1 MPALA
6 PRLKRPRLKRLVG
19 PFTLAVIG
27 LAPASSRAQTIRDT
41 VREHV
46 NEGLEGSGDASE
58 PAAKPQPKKPQPKKE
73 PTRARSAHRPAQQAA
88 EADAAT
94 SAESAATDAAEADP
108 SISEEDALPKR
119 IFGKNLQLDPKIGAG
134 FRGWYPEQYPLV
146 SIRHA
151 GYYTWSL
158 DLKAKLFGFLRLHRG
173 YYESNGLKGPRTQGA
188 VVARDVGKLVPK
200 AAWLLGALGVPLSR
214 RWETLVSYETR
225 SFVTRARPS
234 QPVAIV
240 PRNTPADTDFASL
253 TRSDQPLEFV
263 SGFETLVVGLRYSP
277 DAPAGG
283 NSGVI
288 GGSSGKFPPVY
299 LGVGFTQYSKP
310 YQVKVGSDALDELLF
325 NGRFRGLGVAT
336 GVSVP
341 RHLGRPYVD
350 ADAQLGLGQVQLL
363 NDLTLNELLPEDW
376 LIGYLQ
382 GNVTVGYAWPVLKT
396 KPTPILTGELS
407 GGGATFFYFKT
418 KDGNSERPPAL
429 PLNWDFL
436 WAVHVAFTLPL

>member
-1 MPALA
+1 L
-6 PRLKRPRLKRLVG
+6 
-19 PFTLAVIG
+19 
-27 LAPASSRAQTIRDT
+27 
-41 VREHV
+41 
-46 NEGLEGSGDASE
+46 
-58 PAAKPQPKKPQPKKE
+58 PQ
-73 PTRARSAHRPAQQAA
+73 RV
-88 EADAAT
+88 
-94 SAESAATDAAEADP
+94 
-108 SISEEDALPKR
+108 
-119 IFGKNLQLDPKIGAG
+119 FGRNFQLDPKIGAG

-146 SIRHA
+146 SIKHA
-151 GYYTWSL
+151 GYFTWSL

-173 YYESNGLKGPRTQGA
+173 YYESNGLKGPRTEGA

-240 PRNTPADTDFASL
+240 PRNTPADTDFATL

-263 SGFETLVVGLRYSP
+263 SGFETLVLGVRYSP

-283 NSGVI
+283 NSDVI
-288 GGSSGKFPPVY
+288 GADSGRFPPMY

-310 YQVKVGSDALDELLF
+310 YQVKVGNDALDELLF
-325 NGRFRGLGVAT
+325 NGRFRGLGIAY
-336 GVSVP
+336 GLSVP
-341 RHLGRPYVD
+341 RHLARPYVD

-363 NDLTLNELLPEDW
+363 DDLTLNELLPEDW

-418 KDGNSERPPAL
+418 KEGDSEKPPAL

-436 WAVHVAFTLPL
+436 WAVHLAFTLPL

>member
-1 MPALA
+1 VALA
-6 PRLKRPRLKRLVG
+6 GL
-19 PFTLAVIG
+19 LAA
-27 LAPASSRAQTIRDT
+27 LALLLSSGSVRAQTIRDT
-41 VREHV
+41 VRQHL
-46 NEGLEGSGDASE
+46 NEGLEGQPDDAAE
-58 PAAKPQPKKPQPKKE
+58 PAAPKTKEKKKAAARPRRSSDRPTPDAAAARLETSALDPTPQAEAP
-73 PTRARSAHRPAQQAA
+73 AA
-88 EADAAT
+88 EAA
-94 SAESAATDAAEADP
+94 
-108 SISEEDALPKR
+108 EDALPKR
-119 IFGKNLQLDPKIGAG
+119 VFGKNFQLDPKIGVG
-134 FRGWYPEQYPLV
+134 YRGWYPEQYPLV
-146 SIRHA
+146 SIKHA

-173 YYESNGLKGPRTQGA
+173 YYESNGLKGPRTEGA

-240 PRNTPADTDFASL
+240 PRNTPAESDFATL

-263 SGFETLVVGLRYSP
+263 SGFETLVLGVRYSP
-277 DAPAGG
+277 DAPSGG
-283 NSGVI
+283 SAGVI
-288 GGSSGKFPPVY
+288 GGASGRFPPMY

-310 YQVKVGSDALDELLF
+310 YQVKVGNDALDELLF
-325 NGRFRGLGVAT
+325 NGRFRGLGIAY
-336 GVSVP
+336 GLSIP
-341 RHLGRPYVD
+341 RHLARPYVD
-350 ADAQLGLGQVQLL
+350 ADAQLGLGQVRLL
-363 NDLTLNELLPEDW
+363 DDLTLNELLPEDW

-396 KPTPILTGELS
+396 KPTPILTAELS

-418 KDGNSERPPAL
+418 KESDSEQAPTL